1 MESAG
6 EEESRVVASILD
18 RCSNLAKLQVNC
30 LTGRLYT
37 RGVIDYDL
45 MTRLGEL
52 RSRNSEQRDALIA
65 YLRRTADTAK
75 LEEFRVVVEQSK
87 YEDVIPFHE
96 EISKEILRVKK
107 EVLSERPSSR
117 RHVTLSSKDEDYV
130 TDEEK
135 EYPKLVKYIRYLF
148 DAGKE
153 DDIVCFNCCRCIR
166 VRYPIRAPQHAGVLN
181 TRTHA
186 ELVCTLVRLRSSNVE
201 KAKLAVQVV
210 NQKDNIPDSLKIA
223 GVVVGTPSTSDS
235 VGVLND
241 ALTRIN
247 ACSTTRGTN
256 VPVLQLRVHAAFFQV
271 YYWSK
276 SRNVPKTLEH
286 IQAAMQLMRMCDND
300 YASVQTLMMKALLI
314 ADEKGVNMT
323 EDEMI
328 EAHDLAAEAVE
339 RVEHLPHWTKV
350 FTSCIKMDKLKV
362 DLTLAKCYQ
371 KLGNNI
377 AVKVTLRSVYRQL
390 EQITLDS
397 LPDADIAYF
406 YSIYAVASH
415 IEGKLEKAEEFGTK
429 ACNMFIQVGWF
440 GGAFWTA
447 KQIESESLL
456 QKVLSWTSFS

>member
-1 MESAG
+1 MENAG
-6 EEESRVVASILD
+6 EENGVVASILD
-18 RCSNLAKLQVNC
+18 KCSNLDKLRVNC

-37 RGVIDYDL
+37 KGVINYAL

-65 YLRRTADTAK
+65 YLRRTADTDK
-75 LEEFRVVVEQSK
+75 LEEFRTVVEQSK
-87 YEDVIPFHE
+87 DEDVIPFHE
-96 EISKEILRVKK
+96 EISKEILRAKK
-107 EVLSERPSSR
+107 EVLSERPPSR
-117 RHVTLSSKDEDYV
+117 RHVTLSSKDEDY
-130 TDEEK
+130 EEK
-135 EYPKLVKYIRYLF
+135 EYPKLVKYISYLF

-210 NQKDNIPDSLKIA
+210 NQKDNIPESLKIA
-223 GVVVGTPSTSDS
+223 GVAAGTPSTSDS

-256 VPVLQLRVHAAFFQV
+256 VPVLQLRIHAAFFQV
-271 YYWSK
+271 HYWSK
-276 SRNVPKTLEH
+276 SRNVAKTHEH

-323 EDEMI
+323 EDEMM
-328 EAHDLAAEAVE
+328 ETHDLAAEAVE
-339 RVEHLPHWTKV
+339 RVEHLPHWTNV
-350 FTSCIKMDKLKV
+350 FTSRIKMDKLRV

-415 IEGKLEKAEEFGTK
+415 IEGKFEKAEEFGTK
-429 ACNMFIQVGWF
+429 ACSRYIQVGWF
-440 GGAFWTA
+440 GGAFRTA